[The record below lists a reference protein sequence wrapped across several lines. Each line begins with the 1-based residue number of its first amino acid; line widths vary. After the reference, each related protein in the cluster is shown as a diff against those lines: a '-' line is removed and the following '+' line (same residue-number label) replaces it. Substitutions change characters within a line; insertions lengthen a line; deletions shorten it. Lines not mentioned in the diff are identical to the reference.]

1 MQKAFWMIGKER
13 RMKKP
18 VKNGKNRKPKRAA
31 KKAAASGNRTAG
43 LLSAVI
49 ILAVLIFGIY
59 TLWLRPSNSRKVI
72 VLDPVHGMDDYAL
85 KGLVNE
91 DAFSRQLCDEISTQL
106 KATGRYE
113 VVETHDADTMMSV
126 KERAEVVNDSNG
138 DLLISIGCWDSSY
151 MSVTGPQIF
160 ADQPSSRTNKDS
172 VSFAN
177 DLNQAFQDAGIGSS
191 VSYFYYHPLAN
202 GRSSEHIVDVSDAT
216 DYGEETFALLEQ
228 SEVPGV
234 VVRQIDVNSQSDVD
248 AYMSEEGCQK
258 LASYYV
264 KAIDAYFGVD
274 NG

>member
-1 MQKAFWMIGKER
+1 
-13 RMKKP
+13 MKKP
-18 VKNGKNRKPKRAA
+18 VKNGKNRKPQRAA
-31 KKAAASGNRTAG
+31 KKTAASGNRTAG

-177 DLNQAFQDAGIGSS
+177 DLNQAFQDADISSS